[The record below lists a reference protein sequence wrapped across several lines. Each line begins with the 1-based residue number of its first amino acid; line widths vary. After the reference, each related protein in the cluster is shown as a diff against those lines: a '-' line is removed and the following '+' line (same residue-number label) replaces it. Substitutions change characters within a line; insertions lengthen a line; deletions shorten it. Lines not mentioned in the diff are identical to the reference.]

1 MVIVQLRGGETV
13 QVDGGASVRT
23 HMRRPIDPPT
33 YGAGNALEVL
43 LVCDIVGEV
52 LREFDRSKVKQY
64 IVN

>member
-13 QVDGGASVRT
+13 QVDGGASVRM
-23 HMRRPIDPPT
+23 HVRRPIDPPT
-33 YGAGNALEVL
+33 YGAGDALEVL

-52 LREFDRSKVKQY
+52 LREFDQRQVRQY